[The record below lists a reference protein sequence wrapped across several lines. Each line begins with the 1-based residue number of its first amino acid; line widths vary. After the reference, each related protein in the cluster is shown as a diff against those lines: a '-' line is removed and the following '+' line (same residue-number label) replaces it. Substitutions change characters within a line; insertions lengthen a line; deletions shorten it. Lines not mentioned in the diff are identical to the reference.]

1 MLKGDNRMDSRINRY
16 ETNNSRNG
24 NAIRSVGDAALRGR
38 RWQALAIVIAAAL
51 FLSSGTVFGQ
61 FTVQPMK
68 LDLQVT
74 VGKQVESALEIQNID
89 PNQTHTIDFSIAE
102 LTQGEDGSWQIIEP
116 NDTVDPNS
124 PYFGFDISKLSSCSK
139 WIKLGIDSVTVP
151 PLQVSPVPLT
161 VKVPRGQRGFFC
173 AGIIASIRPRPDT
186 TDVALVLRFLVPVI
200 IEIQG
205 RPVRN
210 SVKSTDVG
218 MEYLPA
224 QGSRPP
230 TALLSMAIENTGV
243 TFPRLNPVARVWIFT
258 EGHWKVLATTAF
270 QDIGI
275 IPGAKLNLKTSLNKS
290 LPTGKYKVAG
300 VLYVDGQ
307 RTKRVEK
314 EIDFVG
320 DPAIVR
326 AAADAPLD
334 IFPTDV
340 EVENLPGAKRTN
352 MLKIYNGADET
363 VNVRL
368 GVGLPDSIKNTV
380 YQGVKGMD
388 LDCSQWLTVEPQQ
401 FTLRGE
407 GGMQN
412 VSIVSAMPENATT
425 YPCYYSVLGLWATYP
440 DGQNAGVSTS
450 KICIKN
456 KNIQASPQ
464 ARATRLIPTVL
475 SESKYLIAASF
486 FNSGI
491 DHFTPVKCK
500 AAVTIGVD
508 RIPRASTL
516 MTSTERGV
524 MLPFEN
530 RNFSGV
536 LDFANLPAET
546 YRLSAALEYA
556 PGLWASKQIAIRVNI
571 EGDRRVI
578 DIVGTEEELPEII
591 EIQWSNVPA
600 SRFFAKE

>member
-1 MLKGDNRMDSRINRY
+1 MDSSLNGY
-16 ETNNSRNG
+16 ETNNGRNG
-24 NAIRSVGDAALRGR
+24 KTGRRLLVWTLAIGAAL
-38 RWQALAIVIAAAL
+38 LV
-51 FLSSGTVFGQ
+51 SSGPAFGQ

-74 VGKQVESALEIQNID
+74 VGKQVESAIEIQNID
-89 PNQTHTIDFSIAE
+89 PNQAHTIDFSLTE
-102 LTQGEDGSWQIIEP
+102 LTQGEDGSWEIIGP
-116 NDTVDPNS
+116 NDISDPNS
-124 PYFGFDISKLSSCSK
+124 PFFGFDMSKLSSCSK
-139 WIKLGIDSVTVP
+139 WVTLGKDSVTVA
-151 PLQVSPVPLT
+151 PLQVAPVPIT
-161 VKVPRGQRGFFC
+161 VRVPRGQRGFFC
-173 AGIIASIRPRPDT
+173 AGILASIRPRPEVS
-186 TDVALVLRFLVPVI
+186 DVALILQFLVPVI

-205 RPVRN
+205 RPMRSRVEA
-210 SVKSTDVG
+210 TEVG
-218 MEYLPA
+218 MEYFPA
-224 QGSRPP
+224 QGTRPA
-230 TALLSMAIENTGV
+230 TTLLSMRIANNGL
-243 TFPRLNPVARVWIFT
+243 TFPRLNPVSRVWIFT

-275 IPGAKLNLKTSLNKS
+275 IPGAKLNIKTNLNKS
-290 LPTGKYKVAG
+290 LPSGKYKVAG

-314 EIDFVG
+314 VVDFVG
-320 DPAIVR
+320 DATVTR

-334 IFPTDV
+334 LFPADV
-340 EVENLPGAKRTN
+340 EIENLPGAKRTT
-352 MLKIYNGADET
+352 MIKVYNGADET

-368 GVGLPDSIKNTV
+368 GMGLPADIQSAV
-380 YQGVKGMD
+380 YQGVKGVD
-388 LDCSQWLTVEPQQ
+388 LDCSRWLTIEPQQ

-412 VSIVSAMPENATT
+412 ISITSAMPENATE

-440 DGQNAGVSTS
+440 DGQNAGVSTA
-450 KICIKN
+450 KIAVQN
-456 KNIQASPQ
+456 KNLQASPA
-464 ARATRLIPTVL
+464 ARATRLVPSAL
-475 SESKYLIAASF
+475 SESKYLIAANF

-491 DHFTPVKCK
+491 AQFTPVKCK
-500 AAVTIGVD
+500 AAVTTGTD
-508 RIPRASTL
+508 TIPRASTL
-516 MTSTERGV
+516 LSSTERGL

-546 YRLSAALEYA
+546 YRLSVALEYA
-556 PGLWASKQIAIRVNI
+556 PGVWATKQIAIRVNI

-578 DIVGTEEELPEII
+578 DVVGTEEELPEII

>member
-1 MLKGDNRMDSRINRY
+1 MLKGDDRMDSSTKGY
-16 ETNNSRNG
+16 ETNNDRNIKAVRFAGNIVPRSR
-24 NAIRSVGDAALRGR
+24 RLS
-38 RWQALAIVIAAAL
+38 ALAMVIAAAL
-51 FLSSGTVFGQ
+51 LLSSGTVFGQ

-89 PNQTHTIDFSIAE
+89 PNQAHTIDFSISE
-102 LTQGEDGSWQIIEP
+102 LTQGEDGSWQIIDP
-116 NDTVDPNS
+116 NDILDPNS
-124 PYFGFDISKLSSCSK
+124 PFHGFDMSKLSSCSQ
-139 WIKLGIDSVTVP
+139 WISLGVDSVTVDA
-151 PLQVSPVPLT
+151 LQVVPVPLT

-186 TDVALVLRFLVPVI
+186 TDVALILRFLVPVI

-210 SVKSTDVG
+210 RVQATDVG
-218 MEYLPA
+218 MEYLSA
-224 QGSRPP
+224 QGSRPA
-230 TALLSMAIENTGV
+230 TALLTMKIENNGV
-243 TFPRLNPVARVWIFT
+243 TFPRLNPVSRVWIFT

-270 QDIGI
+270 PDIGI

-307 RTKRVEK
+307 RTRRIEK
-314 EIDFVG
+314 EVDFEG

-334 IFPTDV
+334 IFPADL
-340 EVENLPGAKRTN
+340 EVENLPGAKRTTL
-352 MLKIYNGADET
+352 LKIYNGADET

-388 LDCSQWLTVEPQQ
+388 LDCSRWLTVEPQQ

-412 VSIVSAMPENATT
+412 VSIISAMPEDATT
-425 YPCYYSVLGLWATYP
+425 YPCYYSVLGLWASYP

-450 KICIKN
+450 KICIMN
-456 KNIQASPQ
+456 KSQQASPQ
-464 ARATRLIPTVL
+464 ARATRLIPTAL
-475 SESKYLIAASF
+475 SESKYLIAANF

-491 DHFTPVKCK
+491 DHFTPIKCK
-500 AAVTIGVD
+500 ASVTTGTD
-508 RIPRASTL
+508 TIPRASTL
-516 MTSTERGV
+516 LTSTERGV
-524 MLPFEN
+524 MLPFES
-530 RNFSGV
+530 RNFSGI
-536 LDFANLPAET
+536 LDFANLPADT
-546 YRLSAALEYA
+546 YRLSVALEYA
-556 PGLWASKQIAIRVNI
+556 PGLWAPKQIAIRVNI
-571 EGDRRVI
+571 EGNRRVI
-578 DIVGTEEELPEII
+578 DVVGTEEELPEII
-591 EIQWSNVPA
+591 EIQWSNVPE